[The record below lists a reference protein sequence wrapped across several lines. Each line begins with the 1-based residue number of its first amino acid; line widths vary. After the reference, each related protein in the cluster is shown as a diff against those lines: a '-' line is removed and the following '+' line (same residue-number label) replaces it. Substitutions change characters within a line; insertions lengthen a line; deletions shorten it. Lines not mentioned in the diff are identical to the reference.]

1 MKRRSPRNES
11 IYKAYKSL
19 FENLKKKSEK
29 NYYTRR
35 LENYQNGIKILL
47 QVIKEIVRKEKS
59 TKGSFPKIMVI
70 DGQEIFDQ
78 GKKVNYF
85 KKFFAD
91 IGPKLASMIPQT

>member
-11 IYKAYKSL
+11 IYEAYKSL

-35 LENYQNGIKILL
+35 LENYQNDIKILL
-47 QVIKEIVRKEKS
+47 HVIKEIMRREKS
-59 TKGSFPKIMVI
+59 TKGSFPKIMII

-91 IGPKLASMIPQT
+91 IGPKLASMIPET

>member
-1 MKRRSPRNES
+1 M
-11 IYKAYKSL
+11 
-19 FENLKKKSEK
+19 
-29 NYYTRR
+29 
-35 LENYQNGIKILL
+35 
-47 QVIKEIVRKEKS
+47 RKEKS

-91 IGPKLASMIPQT
+91 TGPKLASMLKLK